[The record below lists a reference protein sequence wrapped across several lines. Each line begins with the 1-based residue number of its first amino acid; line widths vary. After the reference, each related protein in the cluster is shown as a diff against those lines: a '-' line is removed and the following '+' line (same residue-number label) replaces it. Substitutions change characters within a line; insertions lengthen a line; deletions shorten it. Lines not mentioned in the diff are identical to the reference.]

1 MPVLT
6 YIDAISRGMWEE
18 MERDP
23 AVFLIGED
31 IGAYGGAFKATRGF
45 QEHFGPER
53 VIDSVLSEAA
63 IIGAATGAALAG
75 MRPIAEMQ
83 FADFVTCAFNQ
94 LVTNASKIHYRWG
107 IPVPMVVRLP
117 TGGYIHGGP
126 YHSASTEAWFA
137 HVPGLKV
144 VAPSTPS
151 DARGLMKAAV
161 RDNNPVLFFEFKYL
175 YRRVKGEVTEEDGTV
190 PIGKGDVKRQGGDVT
205 IITYGSTVHFS
216 LEASEIVSR
225 EDGIETKVVD
235 LRTLLPL
242 DRDLIIDSVRAT
254 GRALIV
260 HEDTQTGGVGGEVAA
275 LIAEHAFQDLD
286 APVRRVGALDAPV
299 PFAPTLEAAHLPDTA
314 RIVQALRDLIRY

>member
-31 IGAYGGAFKATRGF
+31 IGAYGGAFKATKGF

-94 LVTNASKIHYRWG
+94 LVTNASKIYYRWG

-117 TGGYIHGGP
+117 SGGYIHGGP

-151 DARGLMKAAV
+151 DAKGLIKAAV
-161 RDNNPVLFFEFKYL
+161 RDNNPVMFFEFKYL
-175 YRRVKGEVTEEDGTV
+175 YRRVKGEVTNGDITV
-190 PIGKGDVKRQGGDVT
+190 PIGKGDVKREGGDVT

-216 LEASEIVSR
+216 LEASEIISK

-242 DRDLIIDSVRAT
+242 DRDLIIDAVRAT
-254 GRALIV
+254 GRALVV
-260 HEDTQTGGVGGEVAA
+260 HEDTLTGGVGGEVAA
-275 LIAEHAFQDLD
+275 LIAEHAFQYLD
-286 APVRRVGALDAPV
+286 APVKRVGALDAPV

>member
-31 IGAYGGAFKATRGF
+31 IGAYGGAFKATKGF

-94 LVTNASKIHYRWG
+94 LVTNASKIYYRWG

-117 TGGYIHGGP
+117 SGGYIHGGP

-151 DARGLMKAAV
+151 DAKGLIKAAV
-161 RDNNPVLFFEFKYL
+161 RDNNPVMFFEFKYL
-175 YRRVKGEVTEEDGTV
+175 YRRVKGDVTNGDITV
-190 PIGKGDVKRQGGDVT
+190 PIGKGDVKREGGDVT

-216 LEASEIVSR
+216 LEASEIISK

-242 DRDLIIDSVRAT
+242 DRDLIIDAVRAT
-254 GRALIV
+254 GRALVV
-260 HEDTQTGGVGGEVAA
+260 HEDTLTGGVGGEVAA
-275 LIAEHAFQDLD
+275 LIAEHAFQYLD
-286 APVRRVGALDAPV
+286 APVKRVGALDAPV